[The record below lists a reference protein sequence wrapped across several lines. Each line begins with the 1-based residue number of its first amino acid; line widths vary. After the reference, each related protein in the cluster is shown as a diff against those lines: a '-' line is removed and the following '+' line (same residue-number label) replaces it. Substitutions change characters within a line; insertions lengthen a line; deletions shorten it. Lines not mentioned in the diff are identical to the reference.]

1 MKRTGFLYDE
11 RFLLHRT
18 GPHHPE
24 IPARLDAVFKGASEN
39 GLFGRLIRLHAMA
52 AEPRWIEAVHPREY
66 IRRFE
71 EACLMGLSEFDHP
84 DNQICEDTFQTA
96 LLAAGGTVEAVRQVM
111 EGHLDNAFC
120 AVRPP
125 GHHAEREK
133 AMGFCMLNNVAIAA
147 TYLREAWG
155 VERIGIVDFDVHH
168 GNGTQHIFEK
178 DPSVF
183 FYSIHEHP
191 TFSYPGTGREF
202 ERGSGPGYGFTL
214 NSPILPGLGDEDYKE
229 AFERDLIPAFDRFK
243 PQFML
248 VSAGFD
254 AHQDDDMSDILV
266 STQGFSWM
274 MRKLMEL
281 AHRHAGGRLVSVLE
295 GGYSLERLP
304 ELSSEHLKI
313 LLGD

>member
-1 MKRTGFLYDE
+1 MKKTGFLYDE
-11 RFLLHRT
+11 RFLRHRT
-18 GPHHPE
+18 GPKHPE
-24 IPARLDAVFKGASEN
+24 IPERLEAILKGASEN
-39 GLFGRLIRLHAMA
+39 GLFRHLIRLNAVV
-52 AEPRWIEAVHPREY
+52 AEPRWIEAVHSREY

-71 EACLMGLSEFDHP
+71 ETCLKGLSEFDHP

-96 LLAAGGTVEAVRQVM
+96 LLAAGGIIEAARQVM

-125 GHHAEREK
+125 GHHAERER
-133 AMGFCMLNNVAIAA
+133 AMGFCLLNNVAIAA
-147 TYLREAWG
+147 IYLREAWG
-155 VERIGIVDFDVHH
+155 VERIGIADFDVHH

-202 ERGSGPGYGFTL
+202 ERGTGPGYGFTL
-214 NSPILPGLGDEDYKE
+214 NSPILPGQGDEDYKQ
-229 AFERDLIPAFDRFK
+229 AFERDLIPAFDRFR
-243 PQFML
+243 PQFIL

-254 AHQDDDMSDILV
+254 AHQDDDMSDMLV

-274 MRKLMEL
+274 MEKLMGL
-281 AHRHAGGRLVSVLE
+281 AQRHASGRLVSVLE
-295 GGYSLERLP
+295 GGYALERLP
-304 ELSSEHLKI
+304 ELSREHLKI